1 MLTLRQKLLF
11 LPGQTS
17 YLWICSDTFWTN
29 KEEEASLNPG
39 PKNEKE
45 RLQKVQEYLELFD
58 HQDSS
63 LRRGKWTEL
72 EDMIY
77 RAHKTAVKSSQ
88 TSYTDP
94 GTGFKVFTGLF
105 HYLRGYCCGCGCR
118 HGPMGL
124 PPVYVP
130 AIQLSSELDIQT
142 RHQKG
147 VMPLSTCECQGRSE
161 REDGVQLC
169 LLCSKS
175 EETIGRMKV
184 ENKFCCILLKF

>member
-45 RLQKVQEYLELFD
+45 RLQKVQEYLQLFD

-118 HGPMGL
+118 HCPYQHVNAKDEVREKM
-124 PPVYVP
+124 VFNSAFYVP
-130 AIQLSSELDIQT
+130 RVKKL
-142 RHQKG
+142 
-147 VMPLSTCECQGRSE
+147 
-161 REDGVQLC
+161 
-169 LLCSKS
+169 S
-175 EETIGRMKV
+175 EE
-184 ENKFCCILLKF
+184 